1 MQRVKIVSVE
11 AGFLLIFGVAHFA
24 IPFLLPP
31 NAFAASGSSIFSTLH
46 ITDFVLP
53 GTFALAILSLVFL
66 YTKNRYPAAGLAFLY
81 FGGIVLH
88 SLFFAGVVPAV
99 LIVPSPLFLA
109 FGIVLDAL
117 AIAAI
122 YDYLQR
128 KKLGEC
134 RIASTM
140 FSLEALSAG

>member
-11 AGFLLIFGVAHFA
+11 AGFLLVFGVLHFA

-31 NAFAASGSSIFSTLH
+31 NAFAANTSSIFSTLH

-99 LIVPSPLFLA
+99 IIVPSPLFLA

-128 KKLGEC
+128 KKSG
-134 RIASTM
+134 
-140 FSLEALSAG
+140 

>member
-11 AGFLLIFGVAHFA
+11 AGFLLVFGVFHFA

-31 NAFAASGSSIFSTLH
+31 NALAASNSSVFSTLH

-81 FGGIVLH
+81 GGGIVLH
-88 SLFFAGVVPAV
+88 TLFFLGFVPAV
-99 LIVPSPLFLA
+99 LIVPSPLLLA
-109 FGIVLDAL
+109 FGILLDAL
-117 AIAAI
+117 AIVAI

-128 KKLGEC
+128 KKRL
-134 RIASTM
+134 
-140 FSLEALSAG
+140 